1 MSCKDAM
8 IAKVAVAR
16 QSDTVETALALL
28 KGEPSGIVPV
38 VDGDGRTVVGIFSR
52 RGLLQ
57 EILPASVNVP
67 VAGEIDSV
75 SMPMSAGML
84 AAAPGLSK
92 RLQKLMLQPLSAVVP
107 AKFASVSANTPLW
120 EGISRLGEAG
130 EALAV
135 LDEDGG
141 LQGIISETSLLNAL
155 EAMP

>member
-8 IAKVAVAR
+8 VKKVAVAR
-16 QSDTVETALALL
+16 QTDTVEQALALL
-28 KGEPSGIVPV
+28 KKEPGGIVPV

-52 RGLLQ
+52 RLLLQ

-67 VAGEIDSV
+67 VAGEVDSV
-75 SMPMSAGML
+75 SMPMSSGML

-107 AKFASVSANTPLW
+107 LKFASVSAETPLW
-120 EGISRLGEAG
+120 EGIGKLSEAG
-130 EALAV
+130 ESLPV
-135 LDEDGG
+135 VDEEGW
-141 LQGIISETSLLNAL
+141 LQGIISETSLLKAL